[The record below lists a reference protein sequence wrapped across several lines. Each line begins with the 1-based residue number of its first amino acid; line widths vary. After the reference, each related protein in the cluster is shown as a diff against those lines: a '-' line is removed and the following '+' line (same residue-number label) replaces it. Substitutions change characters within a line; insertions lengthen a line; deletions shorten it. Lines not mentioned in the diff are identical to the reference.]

1 MTTPAPAALS
11 LKIGGRIWLAANR
24 RLAGP
29 RFHVAAQPLDF
40 TPSGDDA
47 QDTTRLTAAIT
58 AAIEQIIRDDPGQ
71 WLWIH
76 NRWPTARDAELMR
89 AKA

>member
-1 MTTPAPAALS
+1 MALALILFDGGLRTRFANIRTVLAPS
-11 LKIGGRIWLAANR
+11 MVLATVGV
-24 RLAGP
+24 L
-29 RFHVAAQPLDF
+29 
-40 TPSGDDA
+40 
-47 QDTTRLTAAIT
+47 LTAVIT

-89 AKA
+89 GKA